1 MSVLLST
8 AVKPANVRHML
19 TGLAAAA
26 IACSPAPD
34 RGASD
39 MAAAEADT
47 AQPHARGREGDTLLV
62 FLHHIKPG
70 SQKEYEV
77 LMTEIW
83 GSALRKAA
91 AAGKED
97 WQYTMTA
104 TRDLVPLSAVPNDSS
119 PTYVYLIDPA
129 PPNFLSDSGS
139 FPQALL
145 MDAGYSRDQADSIAK
160 KLDGTIRDVQFY
172 SPVQH
177 TFSRRGQ

>member
-1 MSVLLST
+1 MRNWLILMLGVT
-8 AVKPANVRHML
+8 ACGGANSAKPVAR
-19 TGLAAAA
+19 
-26 IACSPAPD
+26 
-34 RGASD
+34 D

-47 AQPHARGREGDTLLV
+47 AQPRARGREGDTLLV
-62 FLHHIKPG
+62 FLHDIKPG
-70 SQKEYEV
+70 RQKEYEA

-104 TRDLVPLSAVPNDSS
+104 TRDLVPLSPVATESTA
-119 PTYVYLIDPA
+119 TYVYLIDPA

-160 KLDGTIRDVQFY
+160 KLDSTIRDVQFY

-177 TFSRRGQ
+177 SFSRRGQ